1 MEKSS
6 LKTMKTLKLIFLAV
20 MCAVT
25 AAINGQTG
33 TIEGIVKD
41 LSSGS
46 ALPGATVI
54 IEGTTTGTTTD
65 ADGRFRIINLKPG
78 SYNLKITYVSY
89 LPETI
94 EKVRVEQNKTAQVE
108 VVLKE
113 NTVNLSD
120 VTVTAVRKTNTE
132 LSMISDIKTNAFVT
146 IGISGQQISKTLDK
160 DASEVVK
167 RVPGITIQDDRFIIV
182 RGLSERYNNVWL
194 NNAATPSAEADV
206 RAFSFD
212 IIPSSMIENIM
223 IIKSPAAELPVDFSG
238 GFVKITTR
246 NMPENNNIIFS
257 YSTAFNEGSTFR
269 KFYKYD
275 GSSTDILGFDDGIR
289 ALPEGMPAHLNEY
302 EAATN
307 PAVRERIT
315 TIGRSMNKIWLPYE
329 KMALPDQKILLGI
342 NRKFG
347 QGKFQAG
354 NTTAISWSWSDN
366 IDFIE
371 SNDYTIYDY
380 VNDQPLYLNQFN
392 DKRYTNS
399 ARVSIMN
406 NWAFLAGR
414 SRFEIRNL
422 FNQAGYTRTIERT
435 GREWYNDGRYI
446 FLEEL
451 RYLSRSIYTGQ
462 IAGSHSLNNSGS
474 SKIEWIAGYSYA
486 GKNEPD
492 TKRYRYIRN
501 PQDTTKYIL
510 LFSDNA
516 DLSSVSRMWIKLNEN
531 TLTGSINLTLS
542 PEVFN
547 GRKAEIKTG
556 VYFESKSR
564 SFRARNFGYAKG
576 SLNSGFSQTSL
587 PITEIFRDENINLTD
602 GIKLVE
608 MTALSD
614 SYTASNLQM
623 AAYASARIPITS
635 RLNLYSGVRIERN
648 KQTLSSYKQ
657 GSTVRV
663 DVDRDSV
670 NIFPS
675 VNLTYN
681 FSEKSL
687 VRAAYGMTINRP
699 EFREI
704 APFYYVDFELNA
716 GIYGEPEIRQAY
728 IHNFDIRYELY
739 PENGEMFSIG
749 IFYKDFLNPI
759 EQVILGNSPTQYSF
773 RNVKS
778 AYSAGIEAELR
789 KSLAFIPGMEDF
801 NLILNGSLIKSRVH
815 FEEGSL
821 YRNRPLEGQS
831 PYIVNTGLFYQNNQK
846 GLMMSLLYNVIGK
859 RITAVG
865 RPSPNQWEDIPDIY
879 EMPRNVIDLTFSKT
893 LGNRIEIKGGI
904 KDILNQPVRF
914 VQNVNTTVDMNVYA
928 RGADTGI
935 KYFDRNQVTKYYI
948 PGRTFIIGV
957 SLKF

>member
-1 MEKSS
+1 ME
-6 LKTMKTLKLIFLAV
+6 TLKLIFLAI
-20 MCAVT
+20 MWTLTT
-25 AAINGQTG
+25 AMNGQTG
-33 TIEGIVKD
+33 AIEGIVKD
-41 LSSGS
+41 HSTGS
-46 ALPGATVI
+46 VLPGATVI
-54 IEGTTTGTTTD
+54 IEGTNTGTATD
-65 ADGRFRIINLKPG
+65 PEGKFRFTNLKPG
-78 SYNLKITYVSY
+78 LYNLKITYVSY

-94 EKVRVEQNKTAQVE
+94 EKVKVEQNKTTQVE
-108 VVLKE
+108 AVLKE
-113 NTVNLSD
+113 NTVSLSD

-132 LSMISDIKTNAFVT
+132 LSIISDIKTNAFVT

-160 DASEVVK
+160 DASEVVR

-212 IIPSSMIENIM
+212 VIPGSMIENIM
-223 IIKSPAAELPVDFSG
+223 IIKSSAAELPADFSG

-246 NMPENNNIIFS
+246 NMPEKNSIIFS

-269 KFYKYD
+269 KFNKYD

-302 EAATN
+302 ESATN

-315 TIGRSMNKIWLPYE
+315 AIGRSMNKIWLPYE
-329 KMALPDQKILLGI
+329 KIALPDQKILLGI
-342 NRKFG
+342 NRKFE
-347 QGKFQAG
+347 QGKFKAG

-366 IDFIE
+366 IDLIE
-371 SNDYTIYDY
+371 ANDYTIYDY
-380 VNDQPLYLNQFN
+380 VNDRPLYLNQFY
-392 DKRYTNS
+392 DKHYTNS
-399 ARVSIMN
+399 ARVSIMH
-406 NWAFLAGR
+406 NWAFLAER

-422 FNQAGYTRTIERT
+422 FNQAGYTRTIERK

-446 FLEEL
+446 YSEEL
-451 RYLSRSIYTGQ
+451 RYMSRSIYTGQ
-462 IAGSHSLNNSGS
+462 ITGSHSLNNSGS
-474 SKIEWIAGYSYA
+474 SKIEWIAGYSSS

-516 DLSSVSRMWIKLNEN
+516 DLSSVSRMWIKLNES
-531 TLTGSINLTLS
+531 TLTGSLNLTLS
-542 PEVFN
+542 PAVFN
-547 GRKAEIKTG
+547 GKKAEIKTG

-670 NIFPS
+670 NVFPS

-801 NLILNGSLIKSRVH
+801 NLVLNGSLIKSRVH

-831 PYIVNTGLFYQNNQK
+831 PYIINAGLFYQNNEK

-914 VQNVNTTVDMNVYA
+914 VQNVNATVDMNVYA
-928 RGADTGI
+928 RGADTGM